1 MYRIGRTSF
10 CCQTSYSSECED
22 TSSRASCFRGLVDDA
37 DLHNIDIA
45 SEYWGKR
52 GRVGIVPLINNQA
65 YWFITINASEKDP
78 KYQTFEKPHLQAYFN
93 NYPEPVRQILDKQS
107 ETGIQKHDL
116 YDMKPLKSFV
126 NQRILLLG
134 RNVCNDA

>member
-1 MYRIGRTSF
+1 M
-10 CCQTSYSSECED
+10 
-22 TSSRASCFRGLVDDA
+22 FRGLVDDA

-78 KYQTFEKPHLQAYFN
+78 KYQTFENHIYKH
-93 NYPEPVRQILDKQS
+93 IL
-107 ETGIQKHDL
+107 IIIL
-116 YDMKPLKSFV
+116 
-126 NQRILLLG
+126 NQY
-134 RNVCNDA
+134 VKF

>member
-1 MYRIGRTSF
+1 MIF
-10 CCQTSYSSECED
+10 
-22 TSSRASCFRGLVDDA
+22 

-134 RNVCNDA
+134 DAKACNDA